1 MFLEILNPVNY
12 ISVNTNIAR
21 VYGLDGAAYCSI
33 LLTIYAKA
41 TKKNKLIDGEF
52 FKIDRGYIERMTT
65 VSSSKQIEIDNKW
78 EETGMLTINEADD
91 NIIKLNTQIVAGL
104 IAGKYV
110 EFSKDL
116 PQIVV
121 SKSRASKKQNK
132 FEMLKSG
139 LKIKDEDV
147 LIQLKMW
154 IDAVSFSKR
163 KSKLTP
169 QSITIFQE
177 DLVSYAKN
185 NKDLMLKVVRTA
197 CSNAYI
203 ECQHAINLYEGT
215 KNIEEQNKEQNKVK
229 SGNYLENIA
238 KPGDAIKKEF

>member
-21 VYGLDGAAYCSI
+21 MYGLEGAAYCSI

-65 VSSSKQIEIDNKW
+65 VSSSKQIEIDHKW
-78 EETGMLTINEADD
+78 KETGMLTINEADG
-91 NIIKLNTQIVAGL
+91 NIIKLDTQIVASL

-110 EFSKDL
+110 EVPKDL
-116 PQIVV
+116 PQIMF
-121 SKSRASKKQNK
+121 SKSRESKKQNK
-132 FEMLKSG
+132 FEMLKSD

-147 LIQLKMW
+147 IIQLKMW
-154 IDAVSFSKR
+154 IDAVAISKR
-163 KSKLTP
+163 KNKLTP
-169 QSITIFQE
+169 QSVIMFQE

-203 ECQHAINLYEGT
+203 ECQHAINVYERT
-215 KNIEEQNKEQNKVK
+215 KNIEEQNRGK
-229 SGNYLENIA
+229 SGDYLERIA
-238 KPGDAIKKEF
+238 TPGSVGRKVF